1 MFADGGY
8 DRTIYHRSVVK
19 SGESRKMNLVFA
31 IYSYFP
37 YGGLQKDF
45 YRMMEEALKR
55 GHFLTVLAAE
65 WEGEKPEGM
74 VLKLLKAKGLT
85 NHSRMASFGKEV
97 RKTVK
102 EMRKGGEKVTLVA
115 FNRFGG
121 ADFYFAADNCL
132 AERSARKHSKLNLSL
147 NPRYRTMLKLE
158 KEVLAPKAKTKILY
172 IVETQKK
179 EYQKIYQTPDERFYY
194 LPPGID
200 RACKLP
206 EDHLSAREKK
216 RNEVLID
223 PELCLIVLVGANL
236 LCKGADRLI
245 EAFAALPQKIQRKCR
260 IFLAGSVTEKKC
272 RLLAEKLK
280 ITDRVIFGG
289 ARKDVPELLLA
300 ADLMVHP
307 AREEAT
313 GTVLVEA
320 LAMGLPV
327 ACSGTCGFASYVR
340 ESGNIVL
347 PEPFSPQDL
356 SAALITLLAD
366 PSTLRKM
373 RKRTMAYSKTADFYS
388 RAEIAVD
395 ILEKESI

>member
-1 MFADGGY
+1 
-8 DRTIYHRSVVK
+8 
-19 SGESRKMNLVFA
+19 MNLVFA

-55 GHFLTVLAAE
+55 GHFLTVLAVE
-65 WEGEKPEGM
+65 WEGEKPPE
-74 VLKLLKAKGLT
+74 VDLILLKTKGLT
-85 NHSRMASFGKEV
+85 NHAKMASFGREV
-97 RKTVK
+97 RKKVR
-102 EMRKGGEKVTLVA
+102 EMRKGGVSLTLVA

-132 AERSARKHSKLNLSL
+132 AERAARKHSKLNLAL

-158 KEVLAPKAKTKILY
+158 EEVLSPKAKTKIFY
-172 IVETQKK
+172 IVDTQKK
-179 EYQKIYQTPDERFYY
+179 EYQKIYQTPEERFYY

-200 RACKLP
+200 RECALP
-206 EDHLSAREKK
+206 EDHLLRREKK

-223 PELCLIVLVGANL
+223 PELRLIVLVGANL
-236 LCKGADRLI
+236 VGKGADRLI
-245 EAFAALPQKIQRKCR
+245 AAFAALPQKIQRKCR
-260 IFLAGSVTEKKC
+260 IFLAGSVAEKKC

-307 AREEAT
+307 AREEAA
-313 GTVLVEA
+313 GAVLVEA

-327 ACSGTCGFASYVR
+327 ACSGACGFASFVR

-373 RKRTMAYSKTADFYS
+373 RKRTMAYSKTVDFYS
-388 RAEIAVD
+388 RAAAALD
-395 ILEKESI
+395 ILERESI